1 LLKLQVNILPTRA
14 PEFLSPHFGLPTQ
27 RTNKKLRTMSLPSS
41 NIAPQYPADHQQW
54 STFGTSKS
62 CNPIS
67 RSKEERLI
75 LSKEWGALQGSD
87 EPAAFRQNFLAV
99 LE

>member
-1 LLKLQVNILPTRA
+1 
-14 PEFLSPHFGLPTQ
+14 
-27 RTNKKLRTMSLPSS
+27 MSLPSWD
-41 NIAPQYPADHQQW
+41 IAPQYPADHRQW
-54 STFGTSKS
+54 STLGTSKS
-62 CNPIS
+62 CNPII

-75 LSKEWGALQGSD
+75 LSENLGLFQGSD